1 MQTITNIDLRE
12 KHFAPYLAAI
22 RAGALTLMVNS
33 ASNNGMPFHANKEL
47 LTQWVKED
55 LNWDGVIVTDW
66 NDINNLHL
74 DL

>member
-1 MQTITNIDLRE
+1 
-12 KHFAPYLAAI
+12 
-22 RAGALTLMVNS
+22 MVNS